1 MCIYKNTYQK
11 LQHFYTLS
19 FYLNVF
25 QLLVFVNTTIPMN
38 EEKKRSIFAFIA
50 FLRGQQ
56 REEKQTPFWWR
67 KNVCFMYLTQM
78 CVFVPCN
85 ANFIVAVLKT
95 EICRPKNKVKPS
107 NFVVI
112 KRLREFSSNVPSF
125 TKKNCE
131 WSHLRLQND
140 LWFYAPKNTKSITKF
155 CVIFLHN
162 WFHEFDLFQKL
173 QFIFHILKIQKW
185 VGKWHI
191 ILIILYLTKIYK
203 KNAQIGIVR
212 QEYYYW
218 WMIIFQAQNNL
229 KNENMME

>member
-1 MCIYKNTYQK
+1 M
-11 LQHFYTLS
+11 
-19 FYLNVF
+19 
-25 QLLVFVNTTIPMN
+25 
-38 EEKKRSIFAFIA
+38 
-50 FLRGQQ
+50 
-56 REEKQTPFWWR
+56 
-67 KNVCFMYLTQM
+67 
-78 CVFVPCN
+78 PCN

-125 TKKNCE
+125 TKKNCFVCKMIYDFLRQKYKVDHQILRNFLAQLISRI
-131 WSHLRLQND
+131 WFISKITIHFSH
-140 LWFYAPKNTKSITKF
+140 F
-155 CVIFLHN
+155 
-162 WFHEFDLFQKL
+162 
-173 QFIFHILKIQKW
+173 KIQKW

-229 KNENMME
+229 KNEKME